1 MSKINA
7 KKIWSKAL
15 KIIPGG
21 NGLLSKRPERFSKNF
36 WPTYFS
42 KAKGICLWDLNGV
55 KYKDMSIMGIGT
67 STLGYKNNSID
78 RKVIS
83 SINKGVNTTLN
94 SLDEYRL
101 AKKILKYDNFADQV
115 KFARS
120 GGEAMSMAIRI
131 ARAKN
136 KKSKIAFCGYHG
148 WQDWY
153 IAANLKNKKISI
165 IIY

>member
-1 MSKINA
+1 M
-7 KKIWSKAL
+7 
-15 KIIPGG
+15 
-21 NGLLSKRPERFSKNF
+21 
-36 WPTYFS
+36 
-42 KAKGICLWDLNGV
+42 WDLNGV

-153 IAANLKNKKISI
+153 IAANLKNKKSQ
-165 IIY
+165 

>member
-1 MSKINA
+1 MQ
-7 KKIWSKAL
+7 KIWSKAL

-101 AKKILKYDNFADQV
+101 AKKFLNMIILLTK
-115 KFARS
+115 
-120 GGEAMSMAIRI
+120 
-131 ARAKN
+131 
-136 KKSKIAFCGYHG
+136 
-148 WQDWY
+148 
-153 IAANLKNKKISI
+153 
-165 IIY
+165 